1 MTFEKLLAEAMDDDN
16 ILEDRIRKAITVLL
30 DRYGYPDEDYED
42 EANRMIDQF
51 KEDNQMKA
59 RTDERGPTR
68 FFFEPKDIE
77 PLPGGTACRTSNEQ

>member
-1 MTFEKLLAEAMDDDN
+1 MTFEKLLAEAIEDDH

-51 KEDNQMKA
+51 KEDNQ
-59 RTDERGPTR
+59 
-68 FFFEPKDIE
+68 
-77 PLPGGTACRTSNEQ
+77 